1 MDPTNQRS
9 SGAGHRSSVVAAM
22 GHGGACGHG
31 QQHVSAPTSLCLP
44 SSPESQQAQSVMP
57 PNPPWSSVLWYMNI
71 YPPNGFV
78 NLINQ
83 SYMPIS
89 SQPLG
94 ENFHFVGLTQ
104 NFNTSLPP
112 PPSAKRTQKPSK
124 LAKETIQ
131 IDGDGDAAT
140 EESKVVKK
148 RYWTH
153 DEEVRLVSAWL
164 NSSNDLIHGNDK
176 KGETLWKE
184 IA

>member
-1 MDPTNQRS
+1 
-9 SGAGHRSSVVAAM
+9 
-22 GHGGACGHG
+22 
-31 QQHVSAPTSLCLP
+31 
-44 SSPESQQAQSVMP
+44 
-57 PNPPWSSVLWYMNI
+57 LWYMNI

-153 DEEVRLVSAWL
+153 DEEVRLVINLFKPSHIY
-164 NSSNDLIHGNDK
+164 NIIH
-176 KGETLWKE
+176 E
-184 IA
+184 